1 MEVHADPASLGRPLL
16 RSGPAGRPTGTAV
29 TIGAYDGV
37 HLGHQAV
44 LRELR
49 TLAAARGLPT
59 VVLTFDR
66 HPASVV
72 RPESAPRLLTD
83 LDQKLELLA
92 AVGDVDH
99 AVILHFDEARSQ
111 EEAADFVADVLV
123 GALGARL
130 VVVGEDFHFGRGRR
144 GNVELLRNLG
154 TTLGFEVVGLAL
166 QTGPGIAAPVSSTA
180 VRRALTRGAVD
191 EAAIYL
197 GRPHEVRGTVVRGDR
212 RGGSLL
218 GFPTANVAVA
228 PEILLPADGIYAG
241 WFVRPDGE
249 RRAAA
254 LSVGRR
260 PTFTPDAETSVLEA
274 YLLDFDGDLY
284 GEAAKVQFVR
294 RLRDETRFDSVDELV
309 AQMKADVEATRD
321 VLASSAFGHAAGTAF
336 GHAAGT
342 AFGHAAGTA
351 FGHAAGT
358 AFGHAAGTAFG
369 HAAGTA

>member
-1 MEVHADPASLGRPLL
+1 MEVHAEPASLGRRL
-16 RSGPAGRPTGTAV
+16 RSGHAGRPLRSGHAGRSQTGTGV

-49 TLAAARGLPT
+49 ALASARGLAT

-92 AVGDVDH
+92 AAGDVDH
-99 AVILHFDEARSQ
+99 AVVLRFDETRSR
-111 EEAADFVADVLV
+111 EEAADFVTEVLV
-123 GALGARL
+123 DGLSARL
-130 VVVGEDFHFGRGRR
+130 VVVGEDFHFGRGRK
-144 GNVELLRNLG
+144 GNVALLREMG
-154 TTLGFEVVGLAL
+154 ATLGFDVVGLGLLAS
-166 QTGPGIAAPVSSTA
+166 PGHDAPVSSTA
-180 VRRALTRGAVD
+180 VRRALSRGEVD
-191 EAAIYL
+191 VAAGYL

-212 RGGSLL
+212 RGGTVL
-218 GFPTANVAVA
+218 GFPTANVAVP

-260 PTFTPDAETSVLEA
+260 PTFTPDAEVSVLEA
-274 YLLDFDGDLY
+274 YLLGFDGDLY
-284 GEAAKVQFVR
+284 GEAARVQFVH
-294 RLRDETRFDSVDELV
+294 RLRDETRFESVDELV
-309 AQMKADVEATRD
+309 AQMRADVEATREILTAD
-321 VLASSAFGHAAGTAF
+321 TAFGHPADTAF
-336 GHAAGT
+336 GHAAGL
-342 AFGHAAGTA
+342 
-351 FGHAAGT
+351 
-358 AFGHAAGTAFG
+358 
-369 HAAGTA
+369 